1 MTKKKRG
8 PGRPPKPSKPP
19 FGLPEI
25 PPHLKGP
32 ISSETIESLKNLEKA
47 KKQMRSGDDALV
59 PFDEVVKTYDSEIN
73 NLSEKKNKQL
83 LHKYEQSRKKIIDG
97 RKIGPEA
104 ASSAR
109 TSKAKEKWKV
119 IFEEAEK
126 DNIDFNKPWAAA
138 KKIKQNWDKY
148 SSTCKSNSEKAIADA
163 IKNYW
168 DDLKT

>member
-8 PGRPPKPSKPP
+8 PGRPPKPPKPP
-19 FGLPEI
+19 FDLPEI
-25 PPHLKGP
+25 PAHFKGP
-32 ISSETIESLKNLEKA
+32 ISSDTIEFLKNLEKTT
-47 KKQMRSGDDALV
+47 KKMRSGDDALV
-59 PFDEVVKTYDSEIN
+59 PFDEALMTYDSEIN
-73 NLSEKKNKQL
+73 NLPQKEQKHL
-83 LHKYEQSRKKIIDG
+83 LQKYEQSRKKIHNG
-97 RKIGPEA
+97 RKLGPKA

-109 TSKAKEKWKV
+109 TSNAKEKWKV
-119 IFEEAEK
+119 IFEKAEK

-148 SSTCKSNSEKAIADA
+148 SSTGKSNSEKAIADA